1 MPSSLSGQLRSSGQL
16 SVHPGLSSPLLC
28 SLPTLLPHNPVPL
41 LSPRNLPTPAG
52 GSEAHATFFQRQ
64 RGDWEAAT
72 QSRDLL
78 TSVRRFYSG
87 MITDAEK
94 QVGQG
99 WVG

>member
-1 MPSSLSGQLRSSGQL
+1 MDSFEQMG
-16 SVHPGLSSPLLC
+16 H
-28 SLPTLLPHNPVPL
+28 TLALQY
-41 LSPRNLPTPAG
+41 G

-87 MITDAEK
+87 MYTDAEK
-94 QVGQG
+94 QVRWALKSVMGVPEGVRRALFQFANNADLAPVLHG
-99 WVG
+99 